1 MVHAGRKKT
10 VVKSKYDRTPPL
22 PQKKM
27 YVVCFVEWGE
37 KWWPVWRPAFE
48 YDAARGLVRVGVG
61 PCALSDLFQG
71 VTSALP
77 KPDVRIGVVDFGSG
91 FGGKFD
97 SSGAAPFESRFGTT
111 GKRVHLVAM
120 SALFKYP
127 TGVEPEVVFGSG
139 VEADVRPL
147 VARLPPELLF
157 EVARNVGSKGNKRAT
172 VLDVCGGVYEAVKT
186 LSPGLKQKLDA
197 EFARQQAIGKWH
209 AMGYTPPSETF
220 RPALS
225 PSGASA
231 HAGSAGAAALI
242 LATIVERKRPT
253 DVRDGLDAA
262 ALVSDRGLFWT
273 SAVALGLLCDAA
285 LKTPVPTVAKWFEQL
300 EEVASDSAAAEA
312 YF

>member
-1 MVHAGRKKT
+1 
-10 VVKSKYDRTPPL
+10 
-22 PQKKM
+22 M

-48 YDAARGLVRVGVG
+48 YDATKGLVRVGVG
-61 PCALSDLFQG
+61 PCALSELFRG

-77 KPDVRIGVVDFGSG
+77 KPTVSTGVVDFGSG

-97 SSGAAPFESRFGTT
+97 GTGTAAFESRFGTT
-111 GKRVHLVAM
+111 GRRVHLVAM

-127 TGVEPEVVFGSG
+127 TGVEPEVVFGYG

-157 EVARNVGSKGNKRAT
+157 AVAAKTTKRAT
-172 VLDVCGGVYEAVKT
+172 ALDVCGAVYDAVSE

-197 EFARQQAIGKWH
+197 ESARQRTISEWH
-209 AMGYTPPSETF
+209 AIGYTPPPETSGRAPSETF
-220 RPALS
+220 TPPAETPGRAPAETLLPALA
-225 PSGASA
+225 PSGAKSGA
-231 HAGSAGAAALI
+231 SAAALI

-253 DVRDGLDAA
+253 DVHDGLDAA
-262 ALVSDRGLFWT
+262 ALISDRGLFWT
-273 SAVALGLLCDAA
+273 SAVALGLLCDTE
-285 LKTPVPTVAKWFEQL
+285 LKTPVPTVGKWFEQL
-300 EEVASDSAAAEA
+300 VEVASDSAAAEE

>member
-1 MVHAGRKKT
+1 
-10 VVKSKYDRTPPL
+10 
-22 PQKKM
+22 M

-48 YDAARGLVRVGVG
+48 YDAEKGLVRVGVG
-61 PCALSDLFQG
+61 PCALSDLFRG

-77 KPDVRIGVVDFGSG
+77 KPIVSTGVVDFRSD

-97 SSGAAPFESRFGTT
+97 STGTAAFESRFGTT

-127 TGVEPEVVFGSG
+127 TVVEPEVVFGYG

-157 EVARNVGSKGNKRAT
+157 AVAQKTTKRAT
-172 VLDVCGGVYEAVKT
+172 VLDVCGAVYDALRE

-197 EFARQQAIGKWH
+197 EWARQQTIREWH
-209 AMGYTPPSETF
+209 AIGYTPPPENSAPAENSAPPAETF
-220 RPALS
+220 LPELA
-225 PSGASA
+225 PSGAKLGAS
-231 HAGSAGAAALI
+231 AAALI

-253 DVRDGLDAA
+253 DVHDGLDAA

-273 SAVALGLLCDAA
+273 SAVALGLLCDTE

-300 EEVASDSAAAEA
+300 VEVASDSAAAEE

>member
-1 MVHAGRKKT
+1 
-10 VVKSKYDRTPPL
+10 
-22 PQKKM
+22 M

-61 PCALSDLFQG
+61 PCALSDLFPG

-77 KPDVRIGVVDFGSG
+77 KPIVSTGVVDFRSD

-97 SSGAAPFESRFGTT
+97 STGTAAFESRFGTT

-120 SALFKYP
+120 SALFTYP
-127 TGVEPEVVFGSG
+127 TGVEPEVVFGYG

-157 EVARNVGSKGNKRAT
+157 AVAQKTSKRAT
-172 VLDVCGGVYEAVKT
+172 VLDVCGAVYDALRE

-197 EFARQQAIGKWH
+197 ESVRQRTIHGWH
-209 AMGYTPPSETF
+209 AIGYTPPRAPDETF
-220 RPALS
+220 IRALA
-225 PSGASA
+225 PSGAKSDA
-231 HAGSAGAAALI
+231 SAAALI

-253 DVRDGLDAA
+253 DVHDGLDAA

-273 SAVALGLLCDAA
+273 SAVALGLLCDTE
-285 LKTPVPTVAKWFEQL
+285 LKTPVPTVGKWFEQL
-300 EEVASDSAAAEA
+300 LEVAFDSAAAEE

>member
-1 MVHAGRKKT
+1 
-10 VVKSKYDRTPPL
+10 
-22 PQKKM
+22 M
-27 YVVCFVEWGE
+27 YVVCFVEWGD

-48 YDAARGLVRVGVG
+48 YDAAGGLVRVGVG
-61 PCALSDLFQG
+61 PCALSDLFRG
-71 VTSALP
+71 LTGALP
-77 KPDVRIGVVDFGSG
+77 KPTVSTGVVDFGNR

-97 SSGAAPFESRFGTT
+97 STGTAAFESRFGTT

-120 SALFKYP
+120 SALFMYP
-127 TGVEPEVVFGSG
+127 TGVQPEVVFGSG

-157 EVARNVGSKGNKRAT
+157 EVARNVGATGSERAT
-172 VLDVCGGVYEAVKT
+172 VLDVCGAVYEAVKR

-197 EFARQQAIGKWH
+197 EFARQETIGTWH
-209 AMGYTPPSETF
+209 SMGYTPPPETSGRAPAETF
-220 RPALS
+220 TPPPDTPGRAPAETFLPALAPS
-225 PSGASA
+225 GAHSGASA
-231 HAGSAGAAALI
+231 AARI
-242 LATIVERKRPT
+242 LATIAERKRPT

-273 SAVALGLLCDAA
+273 SAVALGLLCDTE

-300 EEVASDSAAAEA
+300 VEVASDGAAAEE

>member
-1 MVHAGRKKT
+1 
-10 VVKSKYDRTPPL
+10 
-22 PQKKM
+22 M

-61 PCALSDLFQG
+61 PCALSDLFRG

-77 KPDVRIGVVDFGSG
+77 KPTVSTGVVDFRSD

-97 SSGAAPFESRFGTT
+97 STGTAAFESRFGTT

-120 SALFKYP
+120 SALFAYP
-127 TGVEPEVVFGSG
+127 SGVEPEAVFGYG

-157 EVARNVGSKGNKRAT
+157 AVAQKTSKRAT
-172 VLDVCGGVYEAVKT
+172 VLDVCGAVYDAVKE
-186 LSPGLKQKLDA
+186 LSPGLQQKLDA
-197 EFARQQAIGKWH
+197 ESARQRTIHGWH
-209 AMGYTPPSETF
+209 AIGYTPPPENSAPAETPG
-220 RPALS
+220 RAPAETSGRAPDETVIRALA
-225 PSGASA
+225 PSGAKPGAS
-231 HAGSAGAAALI
+231 AAALI

-253 DVRDGLDAA
+253 DVHDGLDAA

-273 SAVALGLLCDAA
+273 SAVALGLLCDTE
-285 LKTPVPTVAKWFEQL
+285 LKTPVPTVGKWFEQL
-300 EEVASDSAAAEA
+300 VEVASDSAAAEE

>member
-1 MVHAGRKKT
+1 
-10 VVKSKYDRTPPL
+10 
-22 PQKKM
+22 M

-71 VTSALP
+71 VISALP
-77 KPDVRIGVVDFGSG
+77 KPDVRIGVVDFGSD

-97 SSGAAPFESRFGTT
+97 SSGTAPFESRFGTT

-157 EVARNVGSKGNKRAT
+157 AVAQKTTKRAT
-172 VLDVCGGVYEAVKT
+172 VLDVCGAVYDAVKE
-186 LSPGLKQKLDA
+186 LSPGLKLKLDA
-197 EFARQQAIGKWH
+197 EWARQQTIGEWH
-209 AMGYTPPSETF
+209 AIGYTPPPETLL
-220 RPALS
+220 PALAPS
-225 PSGASA
+225 GAHSGASA
-231 HAGSAGAAALI
+231 AARI
-242 LATIVERKRPT
+242 LATIAERKRPT

-273 SAVALGLLCDAA
+273 SAVALGLLCDTE
-285 LKTPVPTVAKWFEQL
+285 LKTPLPTVGKWFEQL
-300 EEVASDSAAAEA
+300 VEVASDGAAEEG

>member
-1 MVHAGRKKT
+1 
-10 VVKSKYDRTPPL
+10 
-22 PQKKM
+22 M

-61 PCALSDLFQG
+61 PCALSDLFRG

-77 KPDVRIGVVDFGSG
+77 KPTVSTGVVDFGSD

-97 SSGAAPFESRFGTT
+97 STGTAAFESRFGTT

-120 SALFKYP
+120 SSLFKYP
-127 TGVEPEVVFGSG
+127 TGVEPEVVFGYG
-139 VEADVRPL
+139 VEADVTPL

-157 EVARNVGSKGNKRAT
+157 AVAPKPTKRAT
-172 VLDVCGGVYEAVKT
+172 VLDVCGAVYEALME

-197 EFARQQAIGKWH
+197 ESERQQTIRGWH
-209 AMGYTPPSETF
+209 AIGYTPPPETSG
-220 RPALS
+220 RAPAETLLPALA
-225 PSGASA
+225 PSGAKSGA
-231 HAGSAGAAALI
+231 SAAALI

-253 DVRDGLDAA
+253 DAHDGLDAA

-273 SAVALGLLCDAA
+273 SAVALGLLCDTE
-285 LKTPVPTVAKWFEQL
+285 LKTPVPTVGKWFEQL
-300 EEVASDSAAAEA
+300 LEVASDSAAAEE